1 MVYKKSRQQMSE
13 MIDDDQEAKNFD
25 SRGGNR
31 GGKLGKFII
40 TLMVIIIIVVG
51 GWYLL
56 GRYTNISLPSF
67 GGQASDDWQAV
78 FLSNGQVY
86 FGKIKAASKK
96 QVVLADIYYLQVVE
110 VPLQTTQTGAGDVPK
125 TQQELKLIKLG
136 NELHGPVD
144 EMIINPD
151 HVLLT
156 ERLKNDSRVVQAIN
170 NYLAD
175 QKKAAAPKQ

>member
-1 MVYKKSRQQMSE
+1 MSE
-13 MIDDDQEAKNFD
+13 MIDDDQDAKDFG
-25 SRGGNR
+25 SRGGNK
-31 GGKLGKFII
+31 GGKLGKVII
-40 TLMVIIIIVVG
+40 TLMVIIIIVIG

-56 GRYTNISLPSF
+56 DRYTNISLPSF
-67 GGQASDDWQAV
+67 GGQTSDDWQAV

-110 VPLQTTQTGAGDVPK
+110 VPLQTTQTGPGSDAQPK

-136 NELHGPVD
+136 NELHGPAD

-156 ERLKNDSRVVQAIN
+156 EKLKNDSRVVQAIN